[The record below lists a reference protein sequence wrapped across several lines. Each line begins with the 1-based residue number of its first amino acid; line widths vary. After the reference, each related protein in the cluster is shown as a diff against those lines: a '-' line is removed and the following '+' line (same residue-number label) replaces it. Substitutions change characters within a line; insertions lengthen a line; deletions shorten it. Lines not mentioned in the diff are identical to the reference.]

1 MKIEKRI
8 TLSNIFNIGLIILV
22 GLFALENLNVM
33 LTKLR
38 FVEIA
43 DDLNASFLEMRLSE
57 KNYFLYHDDT
67 ALFEIKEK
75 IDGTLLSINLVHR
88 DIVKAIGEPNLETLR
103 AYLLNYAAVVDEIR
117 RGERDDPRLDV
128 KFRTEGKKL
137 REFSNTITKLERR
150 RVNGIISTSKNV
162 LFLSFGVIVITAV
175 VVSHFISQQIVR
187 SLRKIENLA
196 GTISLGNFGTIEG
209 EIPADEFGSLMTA
222 INSMSQELRNREEEL
237 IQSKKLASLG
247 ILTAGVAHELTNP
260 LNNISMIAQNFIEYH
275 DILGKEKRIE
285 MMDKVDAE
293 AKRIEE
299 IVRNLL
305 DFSKPKEGNFA
316 ETDINETIRKALPLV
331 QNMLDISNID
341 LKLSLDPGVPR
352 VFIDAHQIQQ
362 VLVNLI
368 VNAVQ
373 ATASG
378 GALYVSTYHDAE
390 ADTVKADIRDTG
402 KGIPAEYLPHLFD
415 PFFSTKGVS
424 GTGLGLSVSY
434 GIIKNHKGTI
444 KVESEIGKGTTFCI
458 ELPAYKGAAAA
469 TPLEAE
475 AGPQASESS

>member
-8 TLSNIFNIGLIILV
+8 TLSNVFNIGLIILV
-22 GLFALENLNVM
+22 GLFAMENLNLI

-57 KNYFLYHDDT
+57 KNYFLYHDDS
-67 ALFEIKEK
+67 ALFEIREK

-88 DIVKAIGEPNLETLR
+88 DIVKAIGEPNLDSLR
-103 AYLLNYAAVVDEIR
+103 SYLMDYAAVVDEIR
-117 RGERDDPRLDV
+117 RGEREDPRLDV
-128 KFRTEGKKL
+128 KFRTEGRKL

-150 RVNGIISTSKNV
+150 GVNKIITTSKNV

-196 GTISLGNFGTIEG
+196 RTISLGNFSTIEG
-209 EIPADEFGSLMTA
+209 QIPSDEFGSLMTA
-222 INSMSQELRNREEEL
+222 INSMSEELRNREEEL

-299 IVRNLL
+299 IVKNLL

-316 ETDINETIRKALPLV
+316 ETDINETIQKALPLV

-341 LKLSLDPGVPR
+341 LKLSLELSIPH

-373 ATASG
+373 ATPSG
-378 GALYVSTYHDAE
+378 GALFISTFDEGA
-390 ADTVKADIRDTG
+390 AGTVRVDIRDTG

-434 GIIKNHKGTI
+434 GIIRNHKGNI
-444 KVESEIGKGTTFCI
+444 KVESEVGKGTTFSL
-458 ELPAYKGAAAA
+458 ELPAYKGVHREN
-469 TPLEAE
+469 PLKT
-475 AGPQASESS
+475 

>member
-8 TLSNIFNIGLIILV
+8 TLSNVFNIGLIILV
-22 GLFALENLNVM
+22 GLFALENLNLI

-57 KNYFLYHDDT
+57 KNYFLYHDET

-88 DIVKAIGEPNLETLR
+88 DIVKAIGEPNIETLR
-103 AYLLNYAAVVDEIR
+103 TYLMNYAAVVDEIR
-117 RGERDDPRLDV
+117 RGEREDPRLDM

-150 RVNGIISTSKNV
+150 GVNNIITTSKNV

-196 GTISLGNFGTIEG
+196 RTISLGNFRTIEG
-209 EIPADEFGSLMTA
+209 QIPSDEFGSLMTA
-222 INSMSQELRNREEEL
+222 INSMSEELRNREEEL

-299 IVRNLL
+299 IVKNLL

-316 ETDINETIRKALPLV
+316 ETDINETIQKALPLV

-341 LKLSLDPGVPR
+341 LKLSLELGVPH

-373 ATASG
+373 AMASG
-378 GALYVSTYHDAE
+378 GALYISTYDDA
-390 ADTVKADIRDTG
+390 AAGAVRVDIRDTG

-434 GIIKNHKGTI
+434 GIIKNHKGNI
-444 KVESEIGKGTTFCI
+444 KVESELGKGTTFSL
-458 ELPAYKGAAAA
+458 ELPAYTGVHREK
-469 TPLEAE
+469 PLKT
-475 AGPQASESS
+475 

>member
-8 TLSNIFNIGLIILV
+8 TLSNVFNIGLIILV
-22 GLFALENLNVM
+22 GLFAMENLNLI

-57 KNYFLYHDDT
+57 KNYFLYHDDS
-67 ALFEIKEK
+67 ALFEIREK

-88 DIVKAIGEPNLETLR
+88 DIVKAIGEPNLDSLR
-103 AYLLNYAAVVDEIR
+103 SYLMDYAAVVDEIR
-117 RGERDDPRLDV
+117 RGEREDPRLDV
-128 KFRTEGKKL
+128 KFRTEGRKL

-150 RVNGIISTSKNV
+150 GVNKIITTSKNV

-196 GTISLGNFGTIEG
+196 RTISLGNFSTIEG
-209 EIPADEFGSLMTA
+209 QIPSDEFGSLMTA
-222 INSMSQELRNREEEL
+222 INSMSEELRNREEEL

-299 IVRNLL
+299 IVKNLL
-305 DFSKPKEGNFA
+305 DFSKPKEGNFT
-316 ETDINETIRKALPLV
+316 ETDINETIQKALPLV

-341 LKLSLDPGVPR
+341 LKLSLELSIPH

-373 ATASG
+373 ATPSG
-378 GALYVSTYHDAE
+378 GALFISTFDEGA
-390 ADTVKADIRDTG
+390 AGTVRVDIRDTG

-434 GIIKNHKGTI
+434 GIIRNHKGNI
-444 KVESEIGKGTTFCI
+444 KVESEVGKGTTFSL
-458 ELPAYKGAAAA
+458 ELPAYKGVHREN
-469 TPLEAE
+469 PLKT
-475 AGPQASESS
+475 

>member
-162 LFLSFGVIVITAV
+162 LFLSFA
-175 VVSHFISQQIVR
+175 R
-187 SLRKIENLA
+187 
-196 GTISLGNFGTIEG
+196 
-209 EIPADEFGSLMTA
+209 
-222 INSMSQELRNREEEL
+222 
-237 IQSKKLASLG
+237 
-247 ILTAGVAHELTNP
+247 
-260 LNNISMIAQNFIEYH
+260 
-275 DILGKEKRIE
+275 
-285 MMDKVDAE
+285 
-293 AKRIEE
+293 
-299 IVRNLL
+299 
-305 DFSKPKEGNFA
+305 
-316 ETDINETIRKALPLV
+316 
-331 QNMLDISNID
+331 
-341 LKLSLDPGVPR
+341 
-352 VFIDAHQIQQ
+352 
-362 VLVNLI
+362 
-368 VNAVQ
+368 
-373 ATASG
+373 
-378 GALYVSTYHDAE
+378 
-390 ADTVKADIRDTG
+390 
-402 KGIPAEYLPHLFD
+402 
-415 PFFSTKGVS
+415 
-424 GTGLGLSVSY
+424 
-434 GIIKNHKGTI
+434 
-444 KVESEIGKGTTFCI
+444 
-458 ELPAYKGAAAA
+458 
-469 TPLEAE
+469 
-475 AGPQASESS
+475 